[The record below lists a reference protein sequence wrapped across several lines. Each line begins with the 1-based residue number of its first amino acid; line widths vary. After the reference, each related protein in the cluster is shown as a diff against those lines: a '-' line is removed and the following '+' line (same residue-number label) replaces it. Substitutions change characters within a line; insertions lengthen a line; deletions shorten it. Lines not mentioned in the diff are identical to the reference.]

1 MLSAADS
8 RGVLIGPDPPTTAE
22 EAQCS
27 HLLCHLWPCRKICR
41 LLLCRPKS
49 RHSGS
54 SQMQEE
60 EDNERALLRDR
71 DDSQSAVSRQEIHLQ
86 AKNIQQR
93 SGRDGEHDSV
103 STTPSAHQDTA
114 APGGAERTTADVDM
128 PSVPGDE
135 ISAEGQQ
142 DVNGKQLRNKKLR
155 KRKWTPEK
163 KSVKETLWVLQFI
176 VLLHRTFKRSRRR
189 LLTKISLFQVS
200 YM

>member
-1 MLSAADS
+1 
-8 RGVLIGPDPPTTAE
+8 
-22 EAQCS
+22 
-27 HLLCHLWPCRKICR
+27 
-41 LLLCRPKS
+41 
-49 RHSGS
+49 
-54 SQMQEE
+54 MQEE

-71 DDSQSAVSRQEIHLQ
+71 DDGQSTVSRQEIHLQ
-86 AKNIQQR
+86 AKNSQQR

-103 STTPSAHQDTA
+103 ITAPSAQQDTTA
-114 APGGAERTTADVDM
+114 LGGAERTTADVDM
-128 PSVPGDE
+128 PSVARDE

-142 DVNGKQLRNKKLR
+142 DVNRKQLKKNKLR

-200 YM
+200 YIHIIIVQDTIT